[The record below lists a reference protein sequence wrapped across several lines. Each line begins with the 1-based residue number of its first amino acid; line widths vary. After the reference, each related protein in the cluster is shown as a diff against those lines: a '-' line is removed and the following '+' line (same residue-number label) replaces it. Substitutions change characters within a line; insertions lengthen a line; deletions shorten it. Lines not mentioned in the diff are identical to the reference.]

1 MEKYKL
7 IALDMDGTLLMSDKR
22 VHPDTVRDIAY
33 AAERGVN
40 IVYSTGR
47 GPVELKPVAREL
59 PMIRWGI
66 CASGS
71 QVYDFVEKKPVF
83 RKEIP
88 GELVRE
94 VIRIVGEDTGMI
106 NFLTD
111 SQSLARADQIAR
123 IEEFHMKA
131 FQKVYEEVATTVPSM
146 AEEAKRHESVP
157 KMNIYFRSPEAREE
171 AYEELR
177 HLPLTFIMT
186 EKTSLEIT
194 AEGVT
199 KALGLQKLA
208 EYLGIPLE
216 ETVGMGDGDNDRALL
231 EIAGF
236 AVAMRNAT
244 PGIQRICD
252 FVTDDNDH
260 NGVGKAIRRLIG

>member
-22 VHPDTVRDIAY
+22 IHPDTIRDIAY
-33 AAERGVN
+33 AVDKGVN

-47 GPVELKPVAREL
+47 GPVELKPVAAEL

-71 QVYDFVEKKPVF
+71 QVYDFQEKKVVF

-94 VIRIVGEDTGMI
+94 VIRIVGEETGMV

-111 SQSLARADQIAR
+111 SQSIARADQIAR
-123 IEEFHMKA
+123 MEEFHMKA
-131 FQKVYEEVATTVPSM
+131 YQQVYEEVATIVPSM
-146 AEEAKRHESVP
+146 MEEAKRHASVP
-157 KMNIYFRSPEAREE
+157 KMNIYFRSPADREK
-171 AYEELR
+171 AFADLR
-177 HLPLTFIMT
+177 HLPLTYILT

-199 KALGLQKLA
+199 KALGLEKLA
-208 EYLGIPLE
+208 GHLGISLE
-216 ETVGMGDGDNDRALL
+216 ETVGIGDGDNDRALL
-231 EIAGF
+231 ELAGF

-244 PGIQRICD
+244 PGIQRISD